1 MINLTSEINSMMTD
15 KDMSLKEV
23 TTLIKDM
30 LKSAY
35 KRKFGTD
42 ENVLVKFYTNDKKQY
57 FVEIFAKKIVVE
69 EEKYFN
75 SVTQI
80 PLDEAID
87 VVGEDADV
95 VVGDELEISLD
106 PKSFEYSAVQSA
118 KQRSQQVTKEMND
131 DKTYRKAKNLEFSL
145 IKGTLMRKSIKG
157 DWFVD
162 IGLGD
167 ENMAIFPSRGQSI
180 RETYEQ
186 NDTIR
191 FFVEMVEKGDEEVI
205 RDPRTGKTKK
215 SRKGVKIYL
224 SRSCKDFVKA
234 LFESQL
240 GEEIRNGAVVIK
252 GIVRQPGI
260 RTKIAVDTKL
270 SDVDPV
276 RVAIGKNG
284 AKIQAVMNELEG
296 EKIDIV
302 QYDPDPIV
310 FIANAL
316 IPASVERVVEID
328 PKAKVAVA
336 IVDDSQLGFA
346 IGQGGVNVKLAK
358 TLCDWMIDVKTKA
371 QFNEMDSTLLINEN
385 VGNLFKNSEDD
396 EVDGEGEGFVEDDN
410 TITNEELGINP
421 DDTPISDIGLD
432 DYLVKKL
439 QDVDI
444 WSIEE
449 FFDYSNDELLER
461 NLTQEEIDIVR
472 GSVEIVTEEEEA
484 GDFECPICHQ
494 MVPAGMTVCPNCG
507 AEFEFE

>member
-234 LFESQL
+234 LFEAQL

-396 EVDGEGEGFVEDDN
+396 EVDGEGFVEDDN

>member
-42 ENVLVKFYTNDKKQY
+42 ENVLVKFYTNDKNQY
-57 FVEIFAKKIVVE
+57 FVEIFAKKIVVD

-75 SVTQI
+75 AVTQI

-131 DKTYRKAKNLEFSL
+131 DKTYRKAKNLEFTL
-145 IKGTLMRKSIKG
+145 IKGTLMRKTAKG

-191 FFVEMVEKGDEEVI
+191 FFVEMVEKGDEELV
-205 RDPRTGKTKK
+205 RDPRTGKAKK

-240 GEEIRNGAVVIK
+240 SEELRNGAVVIK

-284 AKIQAVMNELEG
+284 AKIQTVMNELEG

-302 QYDPDPIV
+302 QYHPDPIV

-328 PKAKVAVA
+328 PKSKVAVA

-385 VGNLFKNSEDD
+385 VGNLFKNSDD
-396 EVDGEGEGFVEDDN
+396 EQVNEEEFVEEDS

-494 MVPAGMTVCPNCG
+494 MVPAGKTVCPNCG